1 MLFLCDIFWSI
12 LSKYVIQRLIWK
24 SNIISKNLPVDSVVL
39 DWAWRNNSVL
49 NRMMASSS
57 MICMMRSCPMTMV
70 RIVRSMVGT
79 MGTMVV
85 SMVSSMVVATR
96 TIGEDD
102 SREEEQ
108 KVV

>member
-1 MLFLCDIFWSI
+1 
-12 LSKYVIQRLIWK
+12 
-24 SNIISKNLPVDSVVL
+24 
-39 DWAWRNNSVL
+39 
-49 NRMMASSS
+49 MMASSS

-85 SMVSSMVVATR
+85 SMVSSMVVATW

>member
-1 MLFLCDIFWSI
+1 
-12 LSKYVIQRLIWK
+12 
-24 SNIISKNLPVDSVVL
+24 
-39 DWAWRNNSVL
+39 
-49 NRMMASSS
+49 
-57 MICMMRSCPMTMV
+57 MICMMCSCPMTMV
-70 RIVRSMVGT
+70 RVVRSMVGT

-85 SMVSSMVVATR
+85 SMVSSMVVATW

>member
-1 MLFLCDIFWSI
+1 M
-12 LSKYVIQRLIWK
+12 VG
-24 SNIISKNLPVDSVVL
+24 
-39 DWAWRNNSVL
+39 
-49 NRMMASSS
+49 SSS
-57 MICMMRSCPMTMV
+57 MIRMMCSCSMTMV
-70 RIVRSMVGT
+70 CIVRSMVGT

-85 SMVSSMVVATR
+85 SMVSTMVVATR

>member
-1 MLFLCDIFWSI
+1 MI
-12 LSKYVIQRLIWK
+12 
-24 SNIISKNLPVDSVVL
+24 
-39 DWAWRNNSVL
+39 
-49 NRMMASSS
+49 RMM
-57 MICMMRSCPMTMV
+57 CSCSMTMV
-70 RIVRSMVGT
+70 RVVRSMVGT

-85 SMVSSMVVATR
+85 SMVSTMVVPTR

>member
-1 MLFLCDIFWSI
+1 
-12 LSKYVIQRLIWK
+12 
-24 SNIISKNLPVDSVVL
+24 
-39 DWAWRNNSVL
+39 
-49 NRMMASSS
+49 
-57 MICMMRSCPMTMV
+57 MICMMCSCPMTMV
-70 RIVRSMVGT
+70 RIVRSMVGA

-85 SMVSSMVVATR
+85 SVVSSMMVPTR

>member
-1 MLFLCDIFWSI
+1 
-12 LSKYVIQRLIWK
+12 
-24 SNIISKNLPVDSVVL
+24 
-39 DWAWRNNSVL
+39 
-49 NRMMASSS
+49 MMASTS
-57 MICMMRSCPMTMV
+57 MISMMCSCPMTMV

-79 MGTMVV
+79 MCTMVV
-85 SMVSSMVVATR
+85 SVVSSMVVPTR